1 MAYLARRPVRSPS
14 HDVLSSG
21 RLVFLT
27 VIFGIAGLVL
37 IGRFF
42 QLQVLEGKTWQLL
55 AWDQHEVSA
64 SLVPRRGTIY
74 VRDLYDGHLYPV
86 AKDRDAWEVY
96 AVPRDMKAEERE
108 SIATDLSSLLGLPKE
123 DLIKRFSATS
133 SAYASLS
140 KDVAFEK
147 IEEIRAKGWRSIGI
161 TKGPARFYP
170 ETGLGGQVWGY
181 VTTNDENQR
190 VGYYGIEGY
199 HQSLLAGEYGSLVTE
214 KDAAGR
220 RLTVGAITLKEAK
233 NGSDLVLTID
243 RSIQRMACEKA
254 EEAVRRYDAEASTII
269 VMDPETGA
277 IQAMCSFPDFD
288 PAHVRDI
295 SSVAV
300 LNNPATFYQYEP
312 GSIFKAMTIAAGIEA
327 GKISPMS
334 TYVDTGE
341 EVIDGFHI
349 HNSDLKAHGVQTMT
363 QVLSE
368 SLNTG
373 TIHIQRL
380 IGPEYF
386 REFVQRFGFGEKTGL
401 ELNSETRGD
410 ISQLSRKGKVFA
422 ATASFGQGVTVTPL
436 QMVAAFSA
444 IGNGGKL
451 MKPYIVDEIIRPDG
465 AQISTKPQVVREVIS
480 SRTSRLVT
488 GMLVDVV
495 ENGHGKHAGV
505 DGYYVAGKTG
515 TAQVPKPNGKGYLD
529 NTITIG
535 SFVGYAPAD
544 HPKFAMLVKVDKPKT
559 VQFAESSA
567 APIFG
572 EMAKFLL
579 TYYRIPPERP
589 LKHKDPP
596 VEATVAPSTSGI
608 KLAPKVVSTSSA
620 PLSRP

>member
-1 MAYLARRPVRSPS
+1 MAYMARRPARSSFPEHLAPS
-14 HDVLSSG
+14 
-21 RLVFLT
+21 RLLFLLGVFGL
-27 VIFGIAGLVL
+27 AGLVL

-42 QLQVLEGKTWQLL
+42 QLQVVEGKTWQLL

-64 SLVPRRGTIY
+64 SLVPRRGTIF
-74 VRDLYDGHLYPV
+74 VRDFYDGRLYPV

-96 AVPRDMKAEERE
+96 AVPRDIKEGDRDGL
-108 SIATDLSSLLGLPKE
+108 ATDLSSILGIPKE
-123 DLIKRFSATS
+123 DLLKKFSATS
-133 SAYASLS
+133 SAYAPLS
-140 KDVAFEK
+140 KDVPYDKVEM
-147 IEEIRAKGWRSIGI
+147 IRAKGWNTIGI
-161 TKGPARFYP
+161 AKGPARFYP
-170 ETGLGGQVWGY
+170 ETGLGGQIWGY
-181 VTTNDENQR
+181 VTTNDENHR

-199 HQSLLAGEYGSLVTE
+199 YNDDLAGEYGSLVTE

-220 RLTVGAITLKEAK
+220 RLTVGAVALKEAK

-254 EEAVRRYDAEASTII
+254 QEAVERYEAESATII
-269 VMDPETGA
+269 VMDPNTGA
-277 IQAMCSFPDFD
+277 VEAMCSFPDFD
-288 PAHVRDI
+288 PAHFGDI
-295 SSVAV
+295 PSVGV
-300 LNNPATFYQYEP
+300 LNNPSTFYQYEP
-312 GSIFKAMTIAAGIEA
+312 GSIFKAMTVAAGIETE
-327 GKISPMS
+327 KIGPMS
-334 TYVDTGE
+334 TYLDTGE

-349 HNSDLKAHGVQTMT
+349 RNSDKKAHGVQTMT

-380 IGPEYF
+380 IGQAYF
-386 REFVQRFGFGEKTGL
+386 KEFVDRFGFGQKTAID
-401 ELNSETRGD
+401 LNSETKGD
-410 ISQLSRKGKVFA
+410 VSQLARSGKIFA

-436 QMVAAFSA
+436 QMVTAFAA
-444 IGNGGKL
+444 IGNGGNL
-451 MKPYIVDEIIRPDG
+451 MKPYMVDQEIYPDG
-465 AQISTKPQVVREVIS
+465 KKESTKPQVVRQVIS

-515 TAQVPKPNGKGYLD
+515 TAQVPNPNGKGYLPD
-529 NTITIG
+529 NVTIG

-579 TYYRIPPERP
+579 TYYRVPPERP
-589 LKHKDPP
+589 LKHRDESPAPP
-596 VEATVAPSTSGI
+596 VTAP
-608 KLAPKVVSTSSA
+608 TSSSPA
-620 PLSRP
+620 TSSRR